1 MPATINV
8 EERLPNRLVIG
19 SDFLDHAS
27 GGRYEH
33 VNPATGRSQR
43 TLPMAGP
50 DEVDRAIATARAA
63 LAQWRFW
70 RPSERRRVLMR
81 FADLIAANID
91 DLAVTATLET
101 GTPLTQTP
109 YVVQWAV
116 DWLQDAAGWADK
128 LYGQTTPLST
138 SGMLEYSAPEPYGV
152 VAVIATWNGSIGGF
166 GMSAAAPLAAGC
178 TLVVKPSELAP
189 FGMIR
194 AAELALEAGIPAGVV
209 NVITADA
216 EATSALVSHRGIDK
230 IVFTGSPPT
239 ARKIAAAAAQVL
251 TPCVFELGG
260 KSASITF
267 DDADLSLAVA
277 DGLLLTGNSGQV
289 CTLGSRLLVQ
299 RGIAD
304 AFTEQLSA
312 GLAQVRQG
320 DPFDAA
326 TAMGPVI
333 NEAACH
339 RILGIVDR
347 ARDYGDVVVGGNR
360 VGGDLADGFFVAPTL
375 VSQVS
380 NDTEIAQTELFGPVA
395 AVIPFDDEEEAIAIA
410 NNTDYGLAA
419 YLFTKDLSRAH
430 RVASRLEAGNV
441 GINGGS
447 APAGPAM
454 PFGGRKQ
461 SGYGK
466 QGGLPGVLEFVDY
479 KTVQVHV

>member
-8 EERLPNRLVIG
+8 AERLPNRLVIG
-19 SDFLDHAS
+19 ADFLDHAS
-27 GGRYEH
+27 GGQYEH
-33 VNPATGRSQR
+33 VNPATGHGQR

-50 DEVDRAIATARAA
+50 EEVDRAVAAARGA
-63 LAQWRFW
+63 LAEWRLW
-70 RPSERRRVLMR
+70 RPAERRRVLLR
-81 FADLIAANID
+81 FADLITANLD
-91 DLAVTATLET
+91 DLAATATLET

-128 LYGQTTPLST
+128 LYGQTTPVTS
-138 SGMLEYSAPEPYGV
+138 SGMLEYSLPEPYGV

-178 TLVVKPSELAP
+178 TVVVKPSELAP

-194 AAELALEAGIPAGVV
+194 AAELALEAGIPPGVI

-216 EATSALVSHRGIDK
+216 QATSALVTHDGIDK

-239 ARKIAAAAAQVL
+239 ARKIAAAAAEVL

-267 DDADLSLAVA
+267 ADADLAVAVA

-299 RGIAD
+299 RGVLD
-304 AFTEQLSA
+304 AYVEQLTA
-312 GLAQVRQG
+312 ALASVRQG
-320 DPFDAA
+320 DPFEAE
-326 TAMGPVI
+326 TMMGPVI
-333 NEAACH
+333 NQAACD
-339 RILGIVDR
+339 RIVGIVDR
-347 ARDYGDVVVGGNR
+347 ARQYGDVVIGGSR

-375 VSQVS
+375 VSDVS
-380 NDTEIAQTELFGPVA
+380 NESEIAQTELFGPVA
-395 AVIPFDDEEEAIAIA
+395 AVIPFDDEDEAIAIA
-410 NNTDYGLAA
+410 NDTEYGLAA
-419 YLFTKDLSRAH
+419 YLFTADLSRAH
-430 RVASRLEAGNV
+430 RMASRLQAGNV

-466 QGGLPGVLEFVDY
+466 QGGLAGVLEFVDS
-479 KTVQVHV
+479 KTVQVRL